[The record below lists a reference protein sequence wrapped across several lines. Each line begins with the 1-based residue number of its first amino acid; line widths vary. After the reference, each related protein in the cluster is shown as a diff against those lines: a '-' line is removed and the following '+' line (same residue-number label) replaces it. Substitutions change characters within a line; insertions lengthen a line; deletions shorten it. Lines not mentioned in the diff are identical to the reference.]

1 MIFLLVLAVAT
12 TGAFIA
18 LRGREIRTAAR
29 WGLGI
34 AMVVAGVGHLAAPT
48 PFEQHLPEWVPAA
61 SLLVAATGLIEIA
74 LGIALTV
81 ARSRRRPFGVA
92 TAVYLAAVFPANVYV
107 AVAGVDVD
115 GQPGG
120 AYPWLRLPFQAL
132 FIAWALWST
141 VQPSRTRHAWIPPL
155 PWTLGPSQPSDT
167 TATAMASRLVLRR
180 FRDVPSFLGA
190 ALGLR
195 SLFRQSP
202 GAIHLSLQAAPMART
217 FWTLSTWESEEAL
230 NAYARHPVHVE
241 VMRRFG
247 PRLET
252 SAFVT
257 WTTTASELPAWSDAH
272 RRITGAEGV
281 EPGQMATHQRAQEHL
296 SPA

>member
-12 TGAFIA
+12 TAALMA
-18 LRGREIRTAAR
+18 LRGREVRTAAR

-34 AMVVAGVGHLAAPT
+34 AMVVAGLGHLATPT

-61 SLLVAATGLIEIA
+61 SALIAGTGLIEIA
-74 LGIALTV
+74 LGVALALV
-81 ARSRRRPFGVA
+81 RGRRRLVGIA

-120 AYPWLRLPFQAL
+120 VYSWLRLPFQAL

-141 VQPSRTRHAWIPPL
+141 AQPAKTKGGVIPPL
-155 PWTLGPSQPSDT
+155 PWTLGPSQPSDSA
-167 TATAMASRLVLRR
+167 ATAMVSRLVLRR
-180 FRDVPSFLGA
+180 FRDVPAFLGA
-190 ALGLR
+190 ALRLR

-202 GAIHLSLQAAPMART
+202 GAIRLSLQAVPMART
-217 FWTLSTWESEEAL
+217 FWTLSTWESDESL
-230 NAYARHPVHVE
+230 NAYARHPLHVE

-247 PRLET
+247 PELTT
-252 SAFVT
+252 STFLT
-257 WTTTASELPAWSDAH
+257 WTTPASELPAWPDA
-272 RRITGAEGV
+272 RARVAAAEGL
-281 EPGQMATHQRAQEHL
+281 ESGDTTTPRPGSTL
-296 SPA
+296 SVG